1 MDSQDWR
8 PIESFRTDPDV
19 IFKEIHGYWPPLN
32 TQVRRYFRT
41 YQLEIVSVA
50 LHYYTYVHSF
60 NFDFLTKQ
68 ERPYGHTNQMSTYC
82 SLRVWTLLV

>member
-41 YQLEIVSVA
+41 YQLEFISVA
-50 LHYYTYVHSF
+50 LSIIILMYIA
-60 NFDFLTKQ
+60 LTL
-68 ERPYGHTNQMSTYC
+68 TF
-82 SLRVWTLLV
+82 